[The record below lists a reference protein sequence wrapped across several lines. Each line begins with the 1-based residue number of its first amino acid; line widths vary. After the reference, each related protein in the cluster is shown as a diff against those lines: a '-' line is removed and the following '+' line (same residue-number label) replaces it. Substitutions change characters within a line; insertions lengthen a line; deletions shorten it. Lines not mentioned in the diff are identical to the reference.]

1 MLTREPGSSPAPCS
15 PAVVRVHTHGHMRAP
30 AGPARRPRPR
40 GRGALPPPGHFLGGG
55 GGGGLRPNVPSV
67 PGTVPGWHSLRRV
80 PLSSTR
86 YRADLFIAFYLCLLI
101 YKMGTPAACPVAND
115 D

>member
-15 PAVVRVHTHGHMRAP
+15 PAVVRVHTHGHMRVP
-30 AGPARRPRPR
+30 
-40 GRGALPPPGHFLGGG
+40 GGG
-55 GGGGLRPNVPSV
+55 GGVRPNVPSV